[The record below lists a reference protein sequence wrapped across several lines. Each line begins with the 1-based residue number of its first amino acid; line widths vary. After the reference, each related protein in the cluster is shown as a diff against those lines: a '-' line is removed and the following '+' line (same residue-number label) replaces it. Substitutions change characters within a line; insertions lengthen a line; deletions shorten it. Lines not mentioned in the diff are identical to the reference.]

1 MKAKTLIILVVCAAL
16 PMMSWAAKPK
26 KKAAAEPVVE
36 EEPEIVTEDCVMY
49 TSLFHESAKNK
60 QYADALEPWLNV
72 YKTCPSYSKNVYVD
86 GDKIVECGCRR
97 EIHLSIRRSLVVA
110 LFDRN
115 SNYLLA
121 L

>member
-1 MKAKTLIILVVCAAL
+1 MKAKTLIILAVCAAL

-72 YKTCPSYSKNVYVD
+72 YKTCNQP
-86 GDKIVECGCRR
+86 C
-97 EIHLSIRRSLVVA
+97 SL
-110 LFDRN
+110 LC
-115 SNYLLA
+115 
-121 L
+121 